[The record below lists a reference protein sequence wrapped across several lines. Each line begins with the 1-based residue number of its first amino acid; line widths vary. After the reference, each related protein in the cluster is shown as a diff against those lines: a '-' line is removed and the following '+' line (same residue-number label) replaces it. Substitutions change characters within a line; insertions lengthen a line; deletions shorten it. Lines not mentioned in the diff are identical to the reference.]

1 MERMKQTTVKI
12 CILAL
17 LLVSIGTIVQA
28 QQSAFQ
34 GTWIEEEY
42 RTRRLEISGTAWSY
56 FTNDRILGAG
66 TARFSTGS
74 AELLLANG
82 SIYFKLTLLAPGLI
96 KGLEVASRYYN
107 FRTGISADVSF
118 LIKKAS
124 EKDGRG
130 DYDRAIADYTEA
142 IRLDPNNDIA
152 YNKRGYAHYNKG
164 DYDKAIADFTQ
175 AIKLKPNNAYYL
187 YTRGYAAHYNKGDYD
202 RAIADF
208 EAALR
213 INPNLEGARRDLELA
228 LQARG
233 R

>member
-1 MERMKQTTVKI
+1 MI
-12 CILAL
+12 AL
-17 LLVSIGTIVQA
+17 FLVSVVTMAQA

-56 FTNDRILGAG
+56 FTNDLIQGAG

-74 AELLLANG
+74 AELLLTNG
-82 SIYFKLTLLAPGLI
+82 DIYFRLTLLAPGLI
-96 KGLEVASRYYN
+96 KGSAVASRSYN

-118 LIKKAS
+118 LIKRGR
-124 EKDGRG
+124 EKSNRG
-130 DYDRAIADYTEA
+130 DYDGAIADYTEA
-142 IRLDPNNDIA
+142 IRLDPNSATA
-152 YNKRGYAHYNKG
+152 YNSRGWTYALKG
-164 DYDKAIADFTQ
+164 DYDRAIEDAT
-175 AIKLKPNNAYYL
+175 ASLKIRPNDAYTL
-187 YTRGYAAHYNKGDYD
+187 HTRGYAYAGKGDYD

-213 INPNLEGARRDLELA
+213 IDPNLAKETRDEIERDLELA
-228 LQARG
+228 RQARG